1 MNWTPYLS
9 LFLIGFLGSGHC
21 LAMCGGFSMLLGQG
35 ESSKGNLVARYSAYQ
50 SGKALSY
57 MFLGALVSVAGG
69 ALAGSVGF
77 ERLQVVL
84 GVLAGFFMILFGLG
98 YLTDWRYRLPRVLG
112 GKLAQSCSPLL
123 KLLQMRT
130 SGGAF
135 LFGWFNGFLPCGLVW
150 VALGYIASFTSIS
163 VGIVGAFFF
172 GLGTFPA
179 LLALAL
185 TQQQL
190 SLQKRKWIMRFAGLL
205 LILFGILSALRWHPT
220 VHHWFHHNLVIEMD
234 AGQN

>member
-35 ESSKGNLVARYSAYQ
+35 EANRGKLIGRYSAYQ
-50 SGKALSY
+50 GGKTLAY

-77 ERLQVVL
+77 ERLQIIL
-84 GVLAGFFMILFGLG
+84 GVLAGVFMILFGFG
-98 YLTDWRYRLPRVLG
+98 YLTDWRFKAPKLLG
-112 GKLAQSCSPLL
+112 GRLAQTCSPLL
-123 KLLQMRT
+123 NLLQMRT
-130 SGGAF
+130 CGGAF

-150 VALGYIASFTSIS
+150 VALGYLASFTSIS

-179 LLALAL
+179 LLALTL
-185 TQQQL
+185 SQQQL
-190 SLQKRKWIMRFAGLL
+190 SLQKRKWIMRGAGLL
-205 LILFGILSALRWHPT
+205 LIFFGVVSALRWHPT

-234 AGQN
+234 QSE